1 MLPADSAQA
10 TALFAKDARSANR
23 DCVLLAVLED
33 LALGQA
39 AWATLSGL
47 IHPTDE
53 LLGL

>member
-39 AWATLSGL
+39 TGATLNSL